1 MADSTNTFWKA
12 DWDRVR
18 EHYIAW
24 WRHEGLVL
32 HVLAPRDSS
41 PDRDT
46 RNPQAPFYYLM
57 GGLDPTAAHAD
68 EDALRD
74 AWLNP
79 ERRARLAER
88 YLSNIYFGGDAFPF
102 FDTNIG
108 PGNLATFLGA
118 EPSFAPDTVWYAPC
132 ISDPDRHPPLHF
144 DLQNPW
150 FLRQKAIAETGV
162 AVSAGR
168 FLVSMPDLI
177 ENLDTLASLR
187 ETQQLMLDLVER
199 PAFVRQRLAEIN
211 QAYFQAFQAL
221 FDIVQTPWGGNVYSA
236 FSIWGPG
243 RTAKVQCDACVMIS
257 PEMFAEFVVPFL
269 AEQCA
274 WLDYSMY
281 HLDGTQAFRH
291 LDALLSIDS
300 LDAIEWTPQVSA
312 PQGGSPEWYGLY
324 RRILDAGK
332 SIQAINVQPE
342 EVLPLLDA
350 IGTRGVFLMVNAA
363 SEAEA
368 RALVEA
374 VDARR
379 S

>member
-1 MADSTNTFWKA
+1 MANSTPPFWQA
-12 DWDRVR
+12 DWERIR
-18 EHYIAW
+18 EHHNAW
-24 WRHEGLVL
+24 WRREGLVL
-32 HVLAPRDSS
+32 HVLAPRDAS
-41 PDRDT
+41 REHEGY
-46 RNPQAPFYYLM
+46 NPQAPLSDM
-57 GGLDPTAAHAD
+57 LCGLDSTAAYAD
-68 EDALRD
+68 DDAVRD
-74 AWLNP
+74 AWLNA

-88 YLSNIYFGGDAFPF
+88 LMAGVYFGGDAFPF

-108 PGNLATFLGA
+108 PGSLATFLGA
-118 EPSFAPDTVWYAPC
+118 EPSFAPSTVWYAPC
-132 ISDPDRHPPLHF
+132 ISDPDRHPPLRF
-144 DLQNPW
+144 DPQNPW
-150 FLRQKAIAETGV
+150 FLRQKAIVEAGV

-168 FLVSMPDLI
+168 YPVSMPDLV

-187 ETQQLMLDLVER
+187 QTQYLMLDLVER

-221 FDIVQTPWGGNVYSA
+221 YDIVRAPWGGNVFSA

-243 RTAKVQCDACVMIS
+243 RTAKVQCDVSVMIS
-257 PEMFAEFVVPFL
+257 PDMFAEFAVPFL
-269 AEQCA
+269 AGQCA
-274 WLDYSMY
+274 WLDHSMY
-281 HLDGTQAFRH
+281 HLDGTQAIHH
-291 LDALLSIDS
+291 LDALLAIDA
-300 LDAIEWTPQVSA
+300 LDAIEWTPQVSV

-332 SIQAINVQPE
+332 SVQAVSVRPA

-350 IGTRGVFLMVNAA
+350 VGTRGVFLMVNAA

-379 S
+379 D